1 METIV
6 LETGVILGLTSVL
19 GKFVSDASRDKL
31 LPLLALL
38 LGVGAVLGMEGV
50 SVALAF
56 KGVVL
61 GGTVT
66 GLYATTKDMLKSAA
80 TGTVKPQ

>member
-1 METIV
+1 MDTLL

-38 LGVGAVLGMEGV
+38 VGVSAVLGMEGV
-50 SVALAF
+50 SVTLAF
-56 KGVVL
+56 KGIVL

-80 TGTVKPQ
+80 TGAVRAE